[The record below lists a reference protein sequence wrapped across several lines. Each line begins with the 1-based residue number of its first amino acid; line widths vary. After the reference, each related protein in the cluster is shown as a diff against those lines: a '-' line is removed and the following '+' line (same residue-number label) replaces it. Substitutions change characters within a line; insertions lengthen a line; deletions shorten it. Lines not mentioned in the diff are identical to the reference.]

1 MDVADWNLII
11 GEGEVEGGGR
21 RRDALS
27 ERGERGARML
37 IEISGWSKMDWAV
50 VRSFVAVEARIFTE
64 IGEIETSVG

>member
-27 ERGERGARML
+27 ERGARML

-50 VRSFVAVEARIFTE
+50 VRSFVAVEASENIYGNWRD
-64 IGEIETSVG
+64 

>member
-11 GEGEVEGGGR
+11 GEGEAEGGGR

-27 ERGERGARML
+27 ERGARML

>member
-37 IEISGWSKMDWAV
+37 IEISGWSKMDWLLC
-50 VRSFVAVEARIFTE
+50 ARLSRLKREYTE